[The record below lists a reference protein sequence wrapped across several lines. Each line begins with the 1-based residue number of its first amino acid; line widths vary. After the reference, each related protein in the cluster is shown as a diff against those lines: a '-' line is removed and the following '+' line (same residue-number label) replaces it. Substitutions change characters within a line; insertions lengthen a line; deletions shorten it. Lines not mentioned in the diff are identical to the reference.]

1 MGLALYAVFGIVVPL
16 VAARA
21 CGQAGRASREAV
33 GSMSA
38 YVLDSLRGIA
48 ETIQYHGITS
58 REKELDNLTDRV
70 GAIDASLQRRSAASE
85 AVTDVLV
92 LVASCIMLVV
102 SLSLVA
108 EGELTFGAAFVA
120 TFTFFSSF
128 GSVIAVS
135 RLGTSLQ
142 ATLASSARVLDLFDE
157 EPECSEVVDGTDINF
172 EGARA
177 DQVRFSYETTPDSDA
192 HIVLDDVSCEFPA
205 GEIVCISGRSGS
217 GKSTLLKLLM

>member
-1 MGLALYAVFGIVVPL
+1 MFSALRKLAPARLEGRGKGEIVSLVTSDIELLEVFYAHTISPIAIALVCTIVFEIFLAQISGLLALVRLALYAVFGIVVPL

-21 CGQAGRASREAV
+21 CGQAGRASREVV

-120 TFTFFSSF
+120 TFTF
-128 GSVIAVS
+128 S
-135 RLGTSLQ
+135 RH
-142 ATLASSARVLDLFDE
+142 LDL
-157 EPECSEVVDGTDINF
+157 
-172 EGARA
+172 
-177 DQVRFSYETTPDSDA
+177 
-192 HIVLDDVSCEFPA
+192 
-205 GEIVCISGRSGS
+205 
-217 GKSTLLKLLM
+217 LLR